1 MIRQTKRDVAAKARF
16 AIALLIALVAILG
29 IMVSDTDK
37 YPAEF
42 KLVLQVLF
50 SVYCVAHGYIMG
62 WDANKKPSIL
72 KGP

>member
-1 MIRQTKRDVAAKARF
+1 MTRQTKRDVAAKTKF

-29 IMVSDTDK
+29 IMVSVDEK

-42 KLVLQVLF
+42 KLVLQILF
-50 SVYCVAHGYIMG
+50 SMYCVAYGYIMG
-62 WDANKKPSIL
+62 WDANKKPSTL